1 MTEREKLQRMLKEHR
16 LKHQLELQSQQ
27 IEKVF
32 SSHQVSARVAGGE
45 VKPRTIRFDL
55 QAHLEAGW
63 ERLRHIKQDLL
74 TVLGATLINEDGRWQ
89 VQLNRKEEAP
99 VPLLDLITL
108 APEMPPVTAVL
119 GIDEAGNPL
128 LLEFSA
134 DDLTHMLISGS
145 AGAGKTTLL
154 RTIAVSLALS
164 NRQSR
169 LQLAVIGA
177 NKADQSID
185 SALAPLDYLPHM
197 LAPVAF
203 TPAETKELLQFM
215 VDEVDYRQE
224 QQMQTPVIILLVD
237 DVVALMDSVG
247 PFVSEAVTKISQH
260 GPDVG
265 IHLALT
271 AGQPASEKLSTVL
284 RANLPVRIVGR
295 VADAAAAQAA
305 SDLPGTQAEYL
316 LGEGDF
322 VAVVGETAVHFQA
335 AYIGD
340 YDLHLTL
347 ETLQRNRPRPL
358 LARPVNN
365 RTSLPQN
372 RRSAEEHFW
381 FNEQIEVK
389 PANGFESVGMGQL

>member
-1 MTEREKLQRMLKEHR
+1 M
-16 LKHQLELQSQQ
+16 KHQLELQSRQ
-27 IEKVF
+27 IERVF
-32 SSHQVSARVAGGE
+32 SSHQVSAHVAGGE

-55 QAHLEAGW
+55 QAQLEAGW
-63 ERLRHIKQDLL
+63 ERLRRIKQDLL

-89 VQLNRKEEAP
+89 VHLQRKEEAP
-99 VPLLDLITL
+99 VPLLDLLTL

-119 GIDEAGNPL
+119 GIDEAGSPI

-134 DDLTHMLISGS
+134 DDLTHMLISG
-145 AGAGKTTLL
+145 GDKAGKTTLL

-169 LQLAVIGA
+169 LQLAVIGP

-185 SALAPLDYLPHM
+185 ETLAPLDYLPHM

-203 TPAETKELLQFM
+203 TPAETTELLQFM

-224 QQMQTPVIILLVD
+224 QQMQTPVIVLLID
-237 DVVALMDSVG
+237 DVVALMESVG
-247 PFVSEAVTKISQH
+247 DFVAEAITKISQH
-260 GPDVG
+260 GPGVG
-265 IHLALT
+265 IHLGLA
-271 AGQPASEKLSTVL
+271 ASQPASEKLSTVL

-295 VADAAAAQAA
+295 VADAAEAQAA
-305 SDLPGTQAEYL
+305 ADLPGTQAEYL

-358 LARPVNN
+358 LARPVNS
-365 RTSLPQN
+365 RTSLPPN
-372 RRSAEEHFW
+372 ETAAEDHFW

-389 PANGFESVGMGQL
+389 PTNGFESVGMGQL

>member
-1 MTEREKLQRMLKEHR
+1 MTEQKQWRRMLQEHR
-16 LKHQLELQSQQ
+16 LKHQLELQSRQ
-27 IEKVF
+27 IERVF
-32 SSHQVSARVAGGE
+32 SNHQVTARVSGGE
-45 VKPRTIRFDL
+45 IKRRTIRFEL

-63 ERLRHIKQDLL
+63 ERLRRIKQDLL

-99 VPLLDLITL
+99 VPLLDLLTL
-108 APEMPPVTAVL
+108 VPELPPVTAVL
-119 GIDEAGNPL
+119 GMEEAGNPV

-134 DDLTHMLISGS
+134 GDLPHLFISGHE
-145 AGAGKTTLL
+145 GAGKTTLL

-197 LAPVAF
+197 LAPAAF
-203 TPAETKELLQFM
+203 TPAESKELLQFM

-224 QQMQTPVIILLVD
+224 QQIQTPVIILLVD
-237 DVVALMDSVG
+237 DVAALIGIAGSFVA
-247 PFVSEAVTKISQH
+247 EAVTKISQR
-260 GPDVG
+260 GPEVG
-265 IHLALT
+265 VHLVLST
-271 AGQPASEKLSTVL
+271 GRPASDKLSAVL
-284 RANLPVRIVGR
+284 RANFPARIVGR
-295 VADAAAAQAA
+295 VMDAAAAAA
-305 SDLPGTQAEYL
+305 AAGLPGTQAEYL
-316 LGEGDF
+316 LGAGDF
-322 VAVVGETAVHFQA
+322 LAVVGETAVHFQA

-358 LARPVNN
+358 LARPVSN
-365 RTSLPQN
+365 RPTLSPAGETVKGQ
-372 RRSAEEHFW
+372 FW
-381 FNEQIEVK
+381 FNEQIE
-389 PANGFESVGMGQL
+389 